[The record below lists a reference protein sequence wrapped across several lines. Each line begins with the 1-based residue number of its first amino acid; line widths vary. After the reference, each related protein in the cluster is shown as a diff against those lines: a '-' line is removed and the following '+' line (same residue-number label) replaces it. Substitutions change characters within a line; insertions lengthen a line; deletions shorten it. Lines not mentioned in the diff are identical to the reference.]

1 MRRTSICQSSLQF
14 CVCSRHNGLDST
26 LITDGV
32 PCQQNRE
39 LGTARML
46 ASIQVREVIV
56 EAAERAKLVEEKYAR
71 GRKEE
76 DCQYKSATKM

>member
-14 CVCSRHNGLDST
+14 CVCSKHNELDPT
-26 LITDGV
+26 LITDGD
-32 PCQQNRE
+32 PGQQNRE
-39 LGTARML
+39 LGTTRML

-56 EAAERAKLVEEKYAR
+56 EAAERAKFVDEKDAR

-76 DCQYKSATKM
+76 DCQYKSATKV